1 MKAAEL
7 RKLVKENKEWCV
19 EQARLLPTPIL
30 EKMARVI
37 FPAGTLPNESNPR
50 TFTERELVIIR
61 ELIFRTEKME
71 NKVLRAKMV
80 MSGMKQG
87 MTFSDV

>member
-1 MKAAEL
+1 M
-7 RKLVKENKEWCV
+7 CV